1 MENLVR
7 HCLIACIV
15 SFVLFASGDE
25 DVQLREDTKQDAWGR
40 RLLGHNKNAAETE
53 IVKETTAKPNKAN
66 RLHSAMADKVK
77 AFAKFAARKMVAA
90 HQNKSGNKSSKKGAR
105 AGSAA
110 KMKRKAAV
118 MKKDAGL
125 KTALHK

>member
-90 HQNKSGNKSSKKGAR
+90 HQNKSGNKSNKKSGKKSGTKRGKKSGKKGAR

-110 KMKRKAAV
+110 KM
-118 MKKDAGL
+118 
-125 KTALHK
+125 